1 MVLQMTLDEIKDR
14 VPSSVKLIPDDDTN
28 SIDVIVDH
36 IYSGYL
42 YVSPE
47 GVYFKT
53 WMRLINWDDYHRV
66 NSFLKR
72 FKFELLINIR
82 ANMSDY
88 QIYRLIE

>member
-1 MVLQMTLDEIKDR
+1 MTIDDIKDR
-14 VPSSVKLIPDDDTN
+14 VPSSIKLIHDYALN
-28 SIDVIVDH
+28 NLDVIVDGT
-36 IYSGYL
+36 YTGYL

-53 WMRLINWDDYHRV
+53 WMRLTNWDDYHRV